1 MRGES
6 LKLIAKFWPLF
17 AFISIVVIIINFFTD
32 IAYLDGVW
40 YLLVAT
46 TYALIFLDF
55 RVHSKSNLSGWWYIS
70 GVACIISLAV
80 VGVMRFM

>member
-1 MRGES
+1 M
-6 LKLIAKFWPLF
+6 KLIAKFWPLF
-17 AFISIVVIIINFFTD
+17 AFISIAIIIINFFTE

-46 TYALIFLDF
+46 TYALIFLDIH
-55 RVHSKSNLSGWWYIS
+55 VHSKSNLSGWWYIL
-70 GVACIISLAV
+70 GAACIISLAV